1 VTLIVVNKPKDA
13 RIATTSAIL
22 TAVLVIASQIA
33 GKAARDAI
41 FLSNYAI
48 EDLPLMIM
56 AAAAVSIF
64 MMLLS
69 ARLMV
74 RFGPIRLIP
83 ATFLV
88 SAATLLGI
96 WGLMHVDVK
105 VAAILFYLH
114 LAAFGVVLISGFWSL
129 VNERFDPHTAKKT
142 VSRIVAGAT
151 FGGLIGGVLA
161 ERLAAVLD
169 VSAILPVLA
178 GLHILCAWKSRDLAP
193 PEGAGVQP
201 DEQKTEKRRSS
212 WSILGREVYLRNLAI
227 IVITGTVA
235 AALLDYVY
243 KAYATETFGNPE
255 TLTRF
260 FAWYYM
266 GVGLITFGVQT
277 LLSRRSLERLGLGGT
292 VATLPFAVA
301 AGSIGVIFAPHLF
314 AATAARFS
322 EAVLRNSL
330 FRSAYELFFVPIPAG
345 EKRATKTVIDVGF
358 DRLGDA
364 VGGGLIKLVLLIAP
378 LFAIRILLIIAAV
391 LAGIGLLVSAF
402 LKRGYIKALEKSLVQ
417 KDVSEDLKKLA
428 DKSTDS
434 MILRTL
440 SNLNL
445 NELTQYSMKA
455 ISSTD
460 IPSKEAAEPAS
471 RERIQRIEDP
481 LARRMIDLRSGNI
494 EKVRGVLED
503 PEGLDTSLTP
513 HVLPL
518 LAWDLVYPTAI
529 DALKRIAPKIIGQL
543 TDAMIDVDEEFII
556 RRRIPLVLGS
566 CRTQR
571 AVDALFLC
579 LNDKR
584 FEVRFKCAKALSCI
598 HDSVPDLNFDESKVY
613 DAVLSELKA
622 DKHVWFDRKVL
633 DQPGSGCEFEH
644 FDEVIKDRTEYSL
657 EHVFTLLSLVM
668 EKKPLKVAFRGL
680 HTTDEMLR
688 GTALEYLDVTLTTR
702 IRDAIWP
709 LLGDHKLKDRAGRDR
724 NKATS
729 NLMKSSI
736 MIDSNLAAYRKKKE

>member
-1 VTLIVVNKPKDA
+1 
-13 RIATTSAIL
+13 
-22 TAVLVIASQIA
+22 
-33 GKAARDAI
+33 
-41 FLSNYAI
+41 
-48 EDLPLMIM
+48 MIM
-56 AAAAVSIF
+56 AAAGVSIF
-64 MMLLS
+64 MVLLS

-74 RFGPIRLIP
+74 RIGPVRLIP

-88 SAATLLGI
+88 SAVTILGI
-96 WGLMHVDVK
+96 WGLMYVNVR
-105 VAAILFYLH
+105 VAAILLYLH

-142 VSRIVAGAT
+142 ISRIVAGAT

-161 ERLAAVLD
+161 ERLAAMVD
-169 VSAILPVLA
+169 VAVILPVLA
-178 GLHILCAWKSRDLAP
+178 GLHILSAWKSRDLAP
-193 PEGAGVQP
+193 QSTAPVQPEGQAP
-201 DEQKTEKRRSS
+201 EKKRSS
-212 WSILGREVYLRNLAI
+212 WSILGRETYLRNLAI

-243 KAYATETFGNPE
+243 KAYATKQFGNPE

-277 LLSRRSLERLGLGGT
+277 LLSRRSLQKLGLGGT
-292 VATLPFAVA
+292 VAALPFAVA
-301 AGSIGVIFAPHLF
+301 AGTVGVIFAPHLF
-314 AATAARFS
+314 TATAARFS

-330 FRSAYELFFVPIPAG
+330 FRSAYELFFVPVPSG
-345 EKRATKTVIDVGF
+345 EKRATKTMIDVGF

-364 VGGGLIKLVLLIAP
+364 IGGGLIKLILVIAP
-378 LFAIRILLIIAAV
+378 LIAIRILLIIAAV
-391 LAGIGLLVSAF
+391 LACVGLLVSAF

-417 KDVSEDLKKLA
+417 KGVTDDLKELA

-434 MILRTL
+434 MILKTL
-440 SNLNL
+440 TNLNV
-445 NELTQYSMKA
+445 NDLTQFSMKA
-455 ISSTD
+455 VSATD
-460 IPSKEAAEPAS
+460 IPTLDESKPAPAREPVQK
-471 RERIQRIEDP
+471 IDDP
-481 LARRMIDLRSGNI
+481 VARKVVDLRSGNI
-494 EKVRGVLED
+494 EKVRGVLTD
-503 PEGLDTSLTP
+503 PGGLDPSLTP

-518 LAWDLVYPTAI
+518 LAWDLVYPMAI
-529 DALKRIAPKIIGQL
+529 EALRKIGPKIVGQL

-579 LNDKR
+579 LRDKR

-598 HDSVPDLNFDESKVY
+598 HENVPDLEYDEGRVY

-622 DKHVWFDRKVL
+622 DKHVWFDRKIL
-633 DQPGSGCEFEH
+633 DQPGSGCEFDH
-644 FDEVIKDRTEYSL
+644 FDEVIKDRAEYSL

-688 GTALEYLDVTLTTR
+688 GTALEYLDVTLTTK

-709 LLGDHKLKDRAGRDR
+709 LLGDHKLKDKAARDR